1 MLINTQ
7 LSQAELIDL
16 NNKVDVYNKRLKES
30 NQGSKNQL
38 EEADFLKLLIT
49 QLKTQDPTKP
59 LDDKEFIGQMAQFTS
74 LKQMNELTG
83 NIKTLIKEFTFTK
96 AVNLVNKQVQWVDNN
111 GVVHNGTVNSVKV
124 KNGETSLNVE
134 GEEVLLN
141 QILEVK

>member
-134 GEEVLLN
+134 GEDVLLN